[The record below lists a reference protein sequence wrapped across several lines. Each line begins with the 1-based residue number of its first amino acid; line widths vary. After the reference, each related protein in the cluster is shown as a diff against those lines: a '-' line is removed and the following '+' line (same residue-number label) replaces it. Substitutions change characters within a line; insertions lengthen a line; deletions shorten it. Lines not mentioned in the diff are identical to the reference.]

1 LAPTTRTRVQ
11 HGLPHRVS
19 ARPLTF
25 ARGEGEPPPRLDRGE
40 GDRGQR
46 GAMFH
51 DLDST
56 LHELL
61 TRELP
66 PGLVNQVGISFAT
79 PDTQFPPA
87 SVTLPAV
94 DLFLYEVQENR
105 DLRHTEPQ
113 VARQADGSV
122 LHVPAPVRV
131 DCHYL
136 VTAWAKAGVQSP
148 EQDEHRL
155 LGEVMRILLRHRD
168 LPAEAMQGSLTSQP
182 MPVRGLVSLASKLQ
196 GRGDFWQALGGR
208 PRAAFHYTVT
218 LCMDVLETHTSGRVV
233 TSATR

>member
-1 LAPTTRTRVQ
+1 
-11 HGLPHRVS
+11 
-19 ARPLTF
+19 
-25 ARGEGEPPPRLDRGE
+25 
-40 GDRGQR
+40 
-46 GAMFH
+46 MFH

-61 TRELP
+61 KRELP
-66 PGLVNQVGISFAT
+66 PGLVDQVGISFAT
-79 PDTQFPPA
+79 PDQQFPPA
-87 SVTLPAV
+87 NVTLPAV

-105 DLRHTEPQ
+105 DLRDTEPQ
-113 VARQADGSV
+113 LARQTDGTV
-122 LHVPAPVRV
+122 LRLPAPVRV

-155 LGEVMRILLRHRD
+155 LGEVMRILMRHRE
-168 LPAEAMQGSLTSQP
+168 LPAQALQGSLTSQAL
-182 MPVRGLVSLASKLQ
+182 PVRGLVSLPSKLQ

-218 LCMDVLETHTSGRVV
+218 VCMDLAEPETAGRVAW
-233 TSATR
+233 SATG